1 MSRPTPAQAAF
12 WPLLRQVDP
21 SAPERWAPGKY
32 RCPLCGREKGGGL
45 KVGYDDREH
54 EVTIHCFGGC
64 DRNELRKALRVRQWS
79 DLRDYAAPRQG
90 TPAGEFVYTD
100 ELGAPLFRVCR
111 WRNPAGQRYQH
122 RDEHGD
128 WTWSGKGAPKRPA
141 VLYRAPEVVEAI
153 AAEETVYFAA
163 SEADADAIREHGGTA
178 TAIPDAPHRGGFRT
192 EYAEGLRGAYVVV
205 VAHKYEA
212 GRERARMVAAALS
225 GRAADAHVVEP
236 AVVKAHATAADHLA
250 AGFVLD
256 EFTPLAAGDA
266 GSRQDAVSLPEVA
279 REEGAAILEDVEA
292 TYRRFVVFPGDHEP
306 VALALWTA
314 HTWAVRVAD
323 TTPYIQVKAP
333 EQECGKSRVG
343 EVAACL
349 AAHPWAQVDATEA
362 ALYRKLAGD
371 PAPTVILD
379 EIDVF
384 GDDGD
389 DRRSALRAVLN
400 AGYRRGL
407 SVPRVEQRQSGFEVV
422 EYPVFGAKMLIGI
435 GKLPATLQSRVVPIR
450 LQRKAKHEHVDRF
463 SIIRT
468 PATLAPLRDRLH
480 AWAELIGPELQTV
493 PELPPALSDR
503 QQDVWEPLLCLSDAA
518 GGDWPKRARAAAV
531 ALHER
536 DPAADPAIG
545 PLLLGHVR
553 EAFAAARVEE
563 LPTGTLLR
571 ALVDRDGTPWA
582 EWWGEKVDSGET
594 KGPGAKLAK
603 LLRPYGIR
611 PDQIWVDGKKARG
624 YALAWFAD
632 AFARYLP
639 SSSPPPTDSED
650 GRPVGRRSEALS
662 DLREDEPDSG
672 SDQAS
677 TDLPSLRT
685 VEGTPEM
692 FTRDTRARCPR
703 CEVVAYFDPA
713 SEYGARRLAEGCREC
728 GGAWELTP

>member
-1 MSRPTPAQAAF
+1 MSRMTTAQATVWRRWRAH
-12 WPLLRQVDP
+12 DP
-21 SAPERWAPGKY
+21 AAPERFTPGRYVCPVHGGSKRDLSIRYLPEENRVSLHCFDRCTHPEILARLGLRYADLSDYGGASGTLEGSYTYVDEDGAERLRVHRYLKPTDVRCERWRDGEWEWAPAS
-32 RCPLCGREKGGGL
+32 KGPHL
-45 KVGYDDREH
+45 
-54 EVTIHCFGGC
+54 
-64 DRNELRKALRVRQWS
+64 
-79 DLRDYAAPRQG
+79 
-90 TPAGEFVYTD
+90 
-100 ELGAPLFRVCR
+100 
-111 WRNPAGQRYQH
+111 
-122 RDEHGD
+122 
-128 WTWSGKGAPKRPA
+128 
-141 VLYRAPEVVEAI
+141 LYRLPAVVEAVE
-153 AAEETVYFAA
+153 AGEHVYVV
-163 SEADADAIREHGGTA
+163 EGERHADALQAAGAVA
-178 TAIPDAPHRGGFRT
+178 TTTPHRHGRPWRT
-192 EYAEGLRGAYVVV
+192 EQLERLRDGYATV
-205 VAHKYEA
+205 VARRDEA
-212 GRERARMVAAALS
+212 GRKWARTLAAALATV
-225 GRAADAHVVEP
+225 AADVRLVEP
-236 AVVKAHATAADHLA
+236 ATNRPAAGAAEHLA
-250 AGFVLD
+250 AGFTLD
-256 EFTPLAAGDA
+256 DFAALAAGDDEP
-266 GSRQDAVSLPEVA
+266 RQDAVSLPEVA
-279 REEGAAILEDVEA
+279 REEGAGVLEDVEA
-292 TYRRFVVFPGDHEP
+292 TYRRFIVFPGDHEA
-306 VALALWTA
+306 VALTLWTA

-371 PAPTVILD
+371 PPPTVILD

-389 DRRSALRAVLN
+389 ERRSALRAVLN

-468 PATLAPLRDRLH
+468 PATLVPLRDRLH
-480 AWAELIGPELQTV
+480 AWAELISPELQTV

-503 QQDVWEPLLCLSDAA
+503 QQDVWEPLLCLADVA

-545 PLLLGHVR
+545 PLLLSHVR
-553 EAFAAARVEE
+553 EAFTTGDVEE
-563 LPTGTLLR
+563 LPTGALLR

-603 LLRPYGIR
+603 LLRPYGIK

-632 AFARYLP
+632 AFTRYLP
-639 SSSPPPTDSED
+639 SSTPPPTDSED
-650 GRPVGRRSEALS
+650 GRRVDRRSEALS

-672 SDQAS
+672 SDQAT

-685 VEGTPEM
+685 VGGTPDM

-703 CEVVAYFDPA
+703 CELVAYFDPA
-713 SEYGARRLAEGCREC
+713 SEYGARRLAEGCHEC
-728 GGAWELTP
+728 GGAWELAP